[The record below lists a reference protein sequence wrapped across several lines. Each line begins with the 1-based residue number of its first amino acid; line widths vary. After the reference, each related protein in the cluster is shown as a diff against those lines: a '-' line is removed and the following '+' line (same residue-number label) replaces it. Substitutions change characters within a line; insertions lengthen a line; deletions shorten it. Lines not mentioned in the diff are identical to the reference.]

1 MDIKEKVEA
10 NENVEKVKSPPENNI
25 QEEKQKPKVKKRF
38 TIWDYI
44 HYLLSA
50 GESKVSTI
58 IFELLASFILLIYL
72 LFTKANIQSWLG
84 NTIRYSIGG
93 IVSMAGLG
101 TGLNYLYNSYNNNLP
116 QNKKPEKVSYDLNGN
131 SRINFWE
138 YSASLLAAK
147 EEKFSTI
154 ALVNLLSFGIAIY
167 MQLTG
172 QIVPQIITDTI
183 QTSILG
189 LSAMNVLGTGFGMP
203 GYNGYSSYGYGSMG
217 YGGYDNYG
225 YTQGYGYQ
233 TQTINTQATNEAN
246 NDGQDPV

>member
-1 MDIKEKVEA
+1 M
-10 NENVEKVKSPPENNI
+10 
-25 QEEKQKPKVKKRF
+25 
-38 TIWDYI
+38 
-44 HYLLSA
+44 
-50 GESKVSTI
+50 
-58 IFELLASFILLIYL
+58 LAFPYTFILLIYL

-189 LSAMNVLGTGFGMP
+189 LSAMNVLGTVFGC
-203 GYNGYSSYGYGSMG
+203 
-217 YGGYDNYG
+217 
-225 YTQGYGYQ
+225 
-233 TQTINTQATNEAN
+233 QATMDIVLMVTVVWDTA
-246 NDGQDPV
+246 DMIIMDIHKDTDIKHKR